1 VHLEGKIIPRWEWRT
16 FAENLGAEGQRVLT
30 RGEARVK
37 ESRETYVLSRRSD
50 ENTKIRDGLMDIK
63 SLQAVNEDGLEQWC
77 PIMKEEFPLSA
88 DKVQRLLDVL
98 KVSAPAELRD
108 SYTFGEFLSELVE
121 IHPDL
126 VAVDVKKRRHG
137 LTINGAIVEFAETE
151 FNGIPLQTI
160 CVEHADPELVMA
172 TVRELGLDHLENIN
186 YIKAMKRI
194 VGIR

>member
-1 VHLEGKIIPRWEWRT
+1 
-16 FAENLGAEGQRVLT
+16 
-30 RGEARVK
+30 
-37 ESRETYVLSRRSD
+37 
-50 ENTKIRDGLMDIK
+50 M
-63 SLQAVNEDGLEQWC
+63 
-77 PIMKEEFPLSA
+77 
-88 DKVQRLLDVL
+88 
-98 KVSAPAELRD
+98 
-108 SYTFGEFLSELVE
+108 E